1 MRHTNLLLLL
11 MTIATL
17 SACVKAGK
25 EVAEELGIVPSSCGT
40 DGARIEAQVDD
51 ASFCADGQIVAL
63 SDGHTATI
71 TGLGLLGSS
80 LSLEL
85 DTLEAGTY
93 PINEARNAIMYM
105 SLGTPYTSMADQ
117 PGTLTISGHDV
128 EGHRLKAHFEATL
141 RNEMSGGTKAISG
154 SVDVTYTI
162 GE

>member
-1 MRHTNLLLLL
+1 MRHTNLLLLM

-17 SACVKAGK
+17 TACVKAGK

-40 DGARIEAQVDD
+40 DGARIEASVDGTT
-51 ASFCADGQIVAL
+51 FCADGQIVAV
-63 SDGHTATI
+63 SEGNTATI

-80 LSLEL
+80 LSMEL
-85 DTLEAGTY
+85 DTLEAGTH

-117 PGTLTISGHDV
+117 PGTLTISSHDAAN
-128 EGHRLKAHFEATL
+128 HRLKASFEATL
-141 RNEMSGGTKAISG
+141 RNEMSGATKPISG
-154 SVDVTYTI
+154 SVDVTYTS